1 MRPGYVKQMVRL
13 LALLWTASLPV
24 RAQGPVN
31 YADWK
36 LEWAEEFNAPID
48 TMALAERWQF
58 SYPWGRAADEPTENG
73 YFSAQELQTAGGV
86 LNMTMHRQAEPIRY
100 RGKAL
105 HYTTPML
112 YSRHLTDSLRPYN
125 CNPDRGFSY
134 GLFEVRA
141 RLSKSYSSP
150 PNFWLYG
157 GTPDEIDVFE
167 GNADAIANNIHL
179 APGGYWRPSRR
190 GDTWCQCH
198 FYNADPTGN
207 LQQQFHTYG
216 MSWLP
221 NSLIFY
227 FDGVPIRHET
237 RLIPAGCAMSVIVNM
252 AALSWSDQPVDTL
265 HIDYIR
271 VYRPRRLPPVAPT
284 LRPGGDYP
292 QTENA
297 WLPAETQPG
306 RPDQA
311 THQTWQLIPQHNSP
325 QQLALRLIEN
335 YNPLCDMALPLPL
348 ASRWAPTWTQT
359 NGMPELRVQILG
371 SDSVHWTVTSLRGQS
386 VAHGSAAG
394 GATWLPR
401 WETLPP
407 GTYALHM
414 QQAATTIVQPLTIVK
429 RPADSAPTAEWQ
441 QLPVLPSATDL
452 APTENH

>member
-1 MRPGYVKQMVRL
+1 MRPGYVKQIVRL

-36 LEWAEEFNAPID
+36 LEWAEEFIAPID

-216 MSWLP
+216 VSWLP
-221 NSLIFY
+221 NGLIFY
-227 FDGVPIRHET
+227 FDGIPIRHET

-265 HIDYIR
+265 HVDYIR

-284 LRPGGDYP
+284 LRPDGNYP

-311 THQTWQLIPQHNSP
+311 THQTWQLVPQHNSP

-348 ASRWAPTWTQT
+348 AGRWAPTWTQI
-359 NGMPELRVQILG
+359 NGTPELRVQIATT
-371 SDSVHWTVTSLRGQS
+371 DSVRWMVCDLHGQPIT
-386 VAHGSAAG
+386 HGTTAG
-394 GATWLPR
+394 ATTWLPR
-401 WETLPP
+401 WEALPP
-407 GTYALHM
+407 GTYALHL
-414 QQAATTIVQPLTIVK
+414 QQAAATMVQPLTIVK
-429 RPADSAPTAEWQ
+429 RPADSGPTTEWQ
-441 QLPVLPSATDL
+441 QPAPPVTDPEP
-452 APTENH
+452 AGSH